1 MMKKIV
7 LAGIVIGL
15 ICTLAWAADRSG
27 STSSTDL
34 TPLTGGVEMNTD
46 KLVLE
51 EKGDDYV
58 LYCQRR
64 FDVTSRTI
72 IKNEWGRLISLENFP
87 IPCEAMVSYYRKP
100 KESNRYVAVTI
111 EVLGEPQPLPE

>member
-1 MMKKIV
+1 MLSEPLAIEIPSKYVNVIANRSTKEDSIMMKKII
-7 LAGIVIGL
+7 LAGIFMGL

-27 STSSTDL
+27 NTSSTDL
-34 TPLTGGVEMNTD
+34 TPVSGDVEMNTD

-64 FDVTSRTI
+64 FDVTSHTI
-72 IKNEWGRLISLENFP
+72 IKNEWGGYFVR
-87 IPCEAMVSYYRKP
+87 
-100 KESNRYVAVTI
+100 
-111 EVLGEPQPLPE
+111 